1 MGLRMKISILWGLTE
16 KSDFYGGG
24 GGRGGTKNQYIR
36 GGLGQFD
43 FEHISHLVLVFILQ
57 TLSR

>member
-24 GGRGGTKNQYIR
+24 GGGGVRKTNISG

>member
-24 GGRGGTKNQYIR
+24 GGEGGYEKPIYQ
-36 GGLGQFD
+36 GGAWT
-43 FEHISHLVLVFILQ
+43 V
-57 TLSR
+57 